1 MSTSNLIAHLYD
13 VLLSYRRAG
22 ETPVQTVQRLI
33 AERDKAAS
41 LLIDAQMIIDDY
53 HRSHQLEYG
62 CEVDP
67 CDNCQ
72 LAAGLVFPWKQRR
85 ANNKRRASGPKPRS
99 RA

>member
-1 MSTSNLIAHLYD
+1 MSTSNPIAHIYD
-13 VLLSYRRAG
+13 VLLPYRRAD
-22 ETPVQTVQRLI
+22 ETPAQTVQRLI
-33 AERDKAAS
+33 AERDKSAA

-72 LAAGLVFPWKQRR
+72 LAAAWLETSRR
-85 ANNKRRASGPKPRS
+85 LGVSVETSPS
-99 RA
+99 E